1 MLGCLLYI
9 IRCKNRKVKTR
20 LSILLIALLL
30 PLSVAFGA
38 GKKFTLVIDA
48 GHGGHD
54 IGAPGS
60 MVNEKSI
67 NLNVALAFGR
77 YVEQACPDV
86 RVVYTRRSDVF
97 VPLYER
103 ADIANRAKA
112 DLFVSVHTNALPGGT
127 EVNPYG
133 VMYNPVS
140 ILHTIGK
147 LSAAC
152 RLRADVAVLTLGTNH
167 VYRLKETGEIVDNC
181 MKRPQRLFSEE
192 LLTVDECAQAL
203 RQSVELLRKA
213 NPEVSIVLTVSPIR
227 YRKYGYHGSQ
237 LSKAT
242 LLLAVDQVVSQGE
255 EAPCPSALYYF
266 PAYEIVND
274 ELRDYRFY
282 APDML
287 HPSEQ
292 AVEYIWQKFRQACFS
307 PEADEYL
314 QLWRPVREAL
324 AHRPFNPESDEY
336 KAFVEQTNKKLEV
349 LKLRYPHLNDV

>member
-1 MLGCLLYI
+1 MLFRTEVEVARAPFAI
-9 IRCKNRKVKTR
+9 KPSDR
-20 LSILLIALLL
+20 L
-30 PLSVAFGA
+30 
-38 GKKFTLVIDA
+38 
-48 GHGGHD
+48 
-54 IGAPGS
+54 
-60 MVNEKSI
+60 
-67 NLNVALAFGR
+67 
-77 YVEQACPDV
+77 
-86 RVVYTRRSDVF
+86 
-97 VPLYER
+97 
-103 ADIANRAKA
+103 
-112 DLFVSVHTNALPGGT
+112 LFVGSCFAGNIGEHFRRERFRT

-147 LSAAC
+147 LSAAG

-282 APDML
+282 APL
-287 HPSEQ
+287 CSRYAPSLGAGRGIHLAEVPAGLLLARSRRVSG
-292 AVEYIWQKFRQACFS
+292 AVATGERGSGPS
-307 PEADEYL
+307 PV
-314 QLWRPVREAL
+314 QSGVG
-324 AHRPFNPESDEY
+324 
-336 KAFVEQTNKKLEV
+336 
-349 LKLRYPHLNDV
+349 